1 MKNLENEY
9 PGKGGRNM
17 ESLWTTFTFRALW
30 TPELIVGII
39 LVSIVYGWLIKYEQ
53 RHHHTLSNTSLR
65 QKIYFG
71 LGMLA
76 LYGGWGSLFY
86 LAGHMVMS
94 IHMLQMVLAYF
105 VAVPFLLL
113 GLPKW
118 VYSRAAEWLK
128 NKGVQPIIRFFSHP
142 ILALLLFNGLFSFY
156 HVPFMFDSLMQSPIL
171 HSIYQYGLLLAAA
184 LMWWHMLA
192 PLPSAYRL
200 SDLRRI
206 GYIFANGI
214 LITPA
219 CALII
224 FAPTSMYATYTDPVV
239 WANVM
244 SYCLPAGTEVPLS
257 MFNGPSAPL
266 AFLDTRMD
274 QQLAGVLMKIMQ
286 EVVYGITIGYVFKQW
301 LRKEKQQEG
310 SMTISDIPSL

>member
-1 MKNLENEY
+1 
-9 PGKGGRNM
+9 M
-17 ESLWTTFTFRALW
+17 ESMWTTFTFRALW

-39 LVSIVYGWLIKYEQ
+39 LVSIIYGWLIKYEQ
-53 RHHHTLSNTSLR
+53 RHTHLGSYTSRR

-76 LYGGWGSLFY
+76 LYGGWGSPLY

-94 IHMLQMVLAYF
+94 IHMLQMVFAYF

-113 GLPKW
+113 GVPKW
-118 VYSRAAEWLK
+118 VFTQTAEWLK
-128 NKGVQPIIRFFSHP
+128 GRGIQPIVRFLSHP

-171 HSIYQYGLLLAAA
+171 HSVYQYGLLFAAA

-192 PLPSAYRL
+192 PLPNAYQL

-224 FAPTSMYATYTDPVV
+224 FAPTAMYATYTDPVV
-239 WANVM
+239 WSNVM

-274 QQLAGVLMKIMQ
+274 QQLAGVLMKVMQ
-286 EVVYGITIGYVFKQW
+286 EVVYGMTIGYVFKQW

-310 SMTISDIPSL
+310 TMTISDIPST